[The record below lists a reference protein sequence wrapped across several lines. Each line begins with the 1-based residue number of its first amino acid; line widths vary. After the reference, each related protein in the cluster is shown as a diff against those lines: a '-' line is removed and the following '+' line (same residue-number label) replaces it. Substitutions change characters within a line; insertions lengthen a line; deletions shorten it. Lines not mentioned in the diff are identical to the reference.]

1 MNVALSPAGCAV
13 RSHQIIRFEEMIGRR
28 DPLTELQQ
36 KIVTTAIS
44 LINSLRDGDS
54 RRSGYRISIDDFSAI
69 CDLSFENIHSHL
81 IDEIEKIT
89 RKGVWLY
96 NTNSR
101 LLIRTQWFQSIIF
114 NGKEIMFEFTERILA
129 LIIQFTN
136 SDAICHLVK
145 GIQYKGRHTLSVFEL
160 IWSCKDKGV
169 IEYTIPQLMQQ
180 LSLQHTRYSYGQLKL
195 RVLEPSFEEIYAWDN
210 AIYVHF
216 SPTFSGRRVEG
227 VCFAVT
233 VGEEAR
239 EIRRKEPQFKVLLP
253 EHKATKII

>member
-1 MNVALSPAGCAV
+1 MNIALSPDGSGL
-13 RSHQIIRFEEMIGRR
+13 RSNQIIRVGAMIGRR

-44 LINSLRDGDS
+44 LINTIGDRDS
-54 RRSGYRISIDDFSAI
+54 RRSECRINIKDFAGI
-69 CDLSFENIHSHL
+69 CGLDFESTHSHL
-81 IDEIEKIT
+81 AVEIEKIT

-96 NTNSR
+96 DANNR
-101 LLIRTQWFQSIIF
+101 VLIRTQWFQSIVC
-114 NGKEIMFEFTERILA
+114 NGREIMFEFSERILA
-129 LIIQFTN
+129 LIIKLAN
-136 SDAICHLVK
+136 SDAGYHLVK
-145 GIQYKGRHTLSVFEL
+145 GIQYKGRHTLAVFEL
-160 IWSCKDKGV
+160 IWSWKGKGV

-216 SPTFSGRRVEG
+216 GPIFSGRRVEG
-227 VCFAVT
+227 VRFAVT

-239 EIRRKEPQFKVLLP
+239 IMRKKEPEFKVLLP
-253 EHKATKII
+253 EQIPAKLI